1 MTGIWLSLAATA
13 LAAALTYLCCIRPM
27 RRHDGCSPAGPER
40 TGQSVAE
47 EIRRT
52 REELDLLRAQA
63 AVKADPVAAPER
75 GPETI
80 RP

>member
-1 MTGIWLSLAATA
+1 MTSTWLPLAATA
-13 LAAALTYLCCIRPM
+13 LAAALTYWCCIRPM
-27 RRHDGCSPAGPER
+27 RKHNGSSPAGLER
-40 TGQSVAE
+40 TKASVDE

-52 REELDLLRAQA
+52 REELRLLRAQA

-80 RP
+80 RS

>member
-1 MTGIWLSLAATA
+1 MTGIWLPLAATA

-27 RRHDGCSPAGPER
+27 RRHDGCSPAAPER
-40 TGQSVAE
+40 TEKSVDE

-52 REELDLLRAQA
+52 RQELHLLRAQA
-63 AVKADPVAAPER
+63 TVKADPVAAPER

>member
-1 MTGIWLSLAATA
+1 MTGIWLPLAATA
-13 LAAALTYLCCIRPM
+13 LAAALTYLCCIRPI
-27 RRHDGCSPAGPER
+27 RRRDGCSPATPER
-40 TGQSVAE
+40 TKESVDE

-52 REELDLLRAQA
+52 REELRVLHTQT
-63 AVKADPVAAPER
+63 AVKTDPVAAPER